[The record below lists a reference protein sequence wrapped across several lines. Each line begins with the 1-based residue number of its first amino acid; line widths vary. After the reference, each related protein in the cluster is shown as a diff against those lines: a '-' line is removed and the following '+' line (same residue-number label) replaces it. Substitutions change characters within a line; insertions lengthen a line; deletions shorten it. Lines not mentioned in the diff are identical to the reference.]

1 MRKTPGFAGAAVAA
15 LVATTALADSPKK
28 VQFTSSFRLG
38 DCHFAAQGANVY
50 FNLNPGTFLALEEEG
65 DELTRVE
72 ITVLAETEPIT
83 VPGLGTVTTR
93 VVQERETVDGEVVEI
108 SRNFFALCGG
118 RNDLVYFGE
127 DVDIYNE
134 DGSITHE
141 GAWRAGQPDGNGL
154 AEPGIL
160 MPGTF
165 LLGSRY
171 FQELADGVALD
182 RAEHVAM
189 DLTVETEAGT
199 FDECVQIRETTPLEP
214 KSESLKI
221 YCAGVGLVNDSGAE
235 LVEYSIVQ

>member
-1 MRKTPGFAGAAVAA
+1 
-15 LVATTALADSPKK
+15 
-28 VQFTSSFRLG
+28 
-38 DCHFAAQGANVY
+38 VY